1 MTISYNSPKHHMYT
15 QLDHIHD
22 RLAFEESCTL
32 TDAEAYQLLLAL
44 FGNNLTR
51 DLEPVISRLKASGM
65 GIPRAAS
72 NAAAN
77 APLGSLG
84 RFACQTVRYLAR

>member
-1 MTISYNSPKHHMYT
+1 MYT
-15 QLDHIHD
+15 QLDQIHD

-32 TDAEAYQLLLAL
+32 TDAEACALLLSIY
-44 FGNNLTR
+44 GNNLTKI
-51 DLEPVISRLKASGM
+51 LEPVTAKLKASGM
-65 GIPRAAS
+65 GLIRAAS

-84 RFACQTVRYLAR
+84 QYACQTVRYLAR